1 MRVRRKVWAI
11 FSLIAL
17 SVLPAA
23 MPRGNAGGLPV
34 IDASN
39 LTQNLMT
46 AIETVAQTLKQIEQ
60 YKTQLQ
66 QYENMLQNTLA
77 PAAYS

>member
-1 MRVRRKVWAI
+1 MRIGRKFLAI
-11 FSLIAL
+11 TILIAL
-17 SVLPAA
+17 SVLPAS
-23 MPRGNAGGLPV
+23 MPHANAGGLPV

-46 AIETVAQTLKQIEQ
+46 AIESVAQTLKQIEQ

-66 QYENMLQNTLA
+66 QYENMLRNTLA
-77 PAAYS
+77 PAAYI